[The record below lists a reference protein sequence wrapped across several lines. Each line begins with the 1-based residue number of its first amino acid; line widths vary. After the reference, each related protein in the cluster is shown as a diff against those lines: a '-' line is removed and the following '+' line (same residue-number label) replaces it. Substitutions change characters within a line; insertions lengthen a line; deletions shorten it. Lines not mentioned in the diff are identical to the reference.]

1 MPAKGSHREV
11 GPKSMGCGVGVDLTS
26 EPQALTCEVMSNAL
40 SVSGDSGR

>member
-11 GPKSMGCGVGVDLTS
+11 GAKSMGCGVGVDLTS